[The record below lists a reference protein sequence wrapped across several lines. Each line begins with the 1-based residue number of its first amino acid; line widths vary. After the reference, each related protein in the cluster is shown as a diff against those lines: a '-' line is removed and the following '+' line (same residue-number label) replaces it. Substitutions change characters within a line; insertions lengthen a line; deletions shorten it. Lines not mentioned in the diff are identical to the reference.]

1 LLQTKITTYKNCL
14 SSSSSYSFSHN
25 VNNSLFGQPR
35 YGNGVRYTAFNP
47 ALSMIQKKSRNALFL
62 NLTIN

>member
-25 VNNSLFGQPR
+25 VNNSLFGQPS
-35 YGNGVRYTAFNP
+35 VDCLLLLAPTFQ
-47 ALSMIQKKSRNALFL
+47 IK
-62 NLTIN
+62 